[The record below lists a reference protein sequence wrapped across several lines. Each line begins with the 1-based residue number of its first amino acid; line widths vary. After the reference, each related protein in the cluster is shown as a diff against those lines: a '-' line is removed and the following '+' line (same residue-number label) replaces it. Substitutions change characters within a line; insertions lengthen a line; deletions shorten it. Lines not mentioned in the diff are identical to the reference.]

1 MRRFVFLFIILSGAV
16 SFAVACSK
24 SDDVPKTETKIYYA
38 DARLMRLLP
47 YSAEIIDA
55 DTEHMAKAALEVL
68 IQGRDENDNIRRI
81 IPEKDDCLSVYV
93 KDNIAYVDIDSKI
106 KESLN
111 YNRDIE
117 KLFIYQIVNTL
128 TSVKGI
134 RFVKFTVDGDIH
146 KDFLGFYDM
155 RKTYKFTYPE

>member
-1 MRRFVFLFIILSGAV
+1 MRRLVFLFIIICGIT
-16 SFAVACSK
+16 SFAVACRTSG
-24 SDDVPKTETKIYYA
+24 DVPKTQTQVYFV

-47 YSAEIIDA
+47 YTAEIIDA

-68 IQGRDENDNIRRI
+68 INGRDDNNNIRRL
-81 IPEKDDCLSVYV
+81 IPADKDCLSVSV

-106 KESLN
+106 KKTLN
-111 YNRDIE
+111 FNRDIE
-117 KLFIYQIVNTL
+117 KLFVYQIVNTL

-134 RFVKFTVDGDIH
+134 RFVKFTVDGAVH

-155 RKTYKFTYPE
+155 REAYKFTYPE

>member
-1 MRRFVFLFIILSGAV
+1 MRRFVFLFIILSGVV

-24 SDDVPKTETKIYYA
+24 SHDVPKTETKIYYA

-155 RKTYKFTYPE
+155 RRTYKFTYPE